1 MPDNKVIETAAEMVN
16 ALRFH
21 GYTKFKNL
29 KTGDR
34 IRNVTVLV
42 PGAQRPME
50 AQKIGQLFEGA
61 QVSPNGK
68 EVLVGQLKIVLK
80 PTERQ
85 GAGSA
90 GAATETRL
98 LDSINQTIQVENEGL
113 PITVVLEAGHRK
125 IKRTGVKRAISV
137 ATTSRRNEQGLVN
150 KSDIDLE
157 TDSGVFHI
165 SVKDPTAQYWES
177 PDAIFK
183 TKRDAL
189 LDKLSEEGRITITRE
204 PQGTFA
210 VSPRVA
216 FEPTN
221 DEVQALVFG
230 ADIASSN
237 GVIMEGGF
245 FPNDFV
251 WEEVNNTL
259 RIKGGAIYTT
269 VGDIPRLKLPVF
281 VIRQD
286 RDRNKTA
293 KYPGLRVIAPQRT
306 YIEGR
311 PDVLFLSTTERLNYG
326 V

>member
-1 MPDNKVIETAAEMVN
+1 MPDNKVIETAAEMAN

-34 IRNVTVLV
+34 VRNVTVLV
-42 PGAQRPME
+42 PGAQRSME

-61 QVSPNGK
+61 EVSPDMK
-68 EVLVGQLKIVLK
+68 SVVVGQIKIVLK

-98 LDSINQTIQVENEGL
+98 LQSINQIIELENEGL
-113 PITVVLEAGHRK
+113 PITVVLEAAHRK
-125 IKRTGVKRAISV
+125 IKRTGVRRAVSV
-137 ATTSRRNEQGLVN
+137 ATSSRRNEQGLVN

-157 TDSGVFHI
+157 TDSGIFHI

-177 PDAIFK
+177 PDVLFK
-183 TKRDAL
+183 TKRDEL
-189 LDKLSEEGRITITRE
+189 LDALSEEGRVTLTRE

-210 VSPRVA
+210 ISPRIA
-216 FEPTN
+216 LEPTN
-221 DEVQALVFG
+221 AEIQALVFG
-230 ADIASSN
+230 SDIASSN
-237 GVIMEGGF
+237 GAIVESGF
-245 FPNDFV
+245 FPTDFV

-269 VGDIPRLKLPVF
+269 VTDIPRTKLPVF

-286 RDRNKTA
+286 RSRNRTA

-311 PDVLFLSTTERLNYG
+311 PDVLFLSTTERLKYG